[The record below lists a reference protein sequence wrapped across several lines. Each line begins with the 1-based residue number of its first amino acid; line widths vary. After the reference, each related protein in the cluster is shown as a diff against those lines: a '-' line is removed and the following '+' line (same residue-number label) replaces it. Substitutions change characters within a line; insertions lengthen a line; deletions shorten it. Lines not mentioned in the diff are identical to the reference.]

1 MIEYT
6 YLSAFLVGLAG
17 GVHCIGMCGG
27 IASAFTFAIP
37 KGKSHT
43 PYLAAYNIGRIFSY
57 TLAGGITGY
66 LGSVFTSSVVSGLAI
81 LQVLS
86 IVFLLLLALY
96 ISDVFKGLI
105 LLEKAGAGLWKHI
118 SPLAKKLI
126 PFKSPLHTVLYG
138 AIWGWLPCGLVYSS
152 LTWSLASGNA
162 LQGSLFMFFFGLG
175 TLPALLASS
184 LGASFL
190 LPLLQNKNTR
200 RFIAILLAC
209 FALFLTFQLIKS
221 IT

>member
-37 KGKSHT
+37 KGQSHS
-43 PYLAAYNIGRIFSY
+43 PYLIAYNIGRIFSY

-66 LGSVFTSSVVSGLAI
+66 LGSIFTSSITSGLAI

-86 IVFLLLLALY
+86 IVFLFLLALY

-105 LLEKAGAGLWKHI
+105 VLEKAGAGLWKHI
-118 SPLAKKLI
+118 APLAKKLI
-126 PFKSPLHTVLYG
+126 PFKSPFHTLFYG

-162 LQGSLFMFFFGLG
+162 IQGSLFMFFFGLG

-200 RFIAILLAC
+200 RIIAFLLAL
-209 FALFLTFQLIKS
+209 FALVLTFQLINS
-221 IT
+221 IK